1 MPLRKQ
7 KCLGMGHIMAK
18 EAGMSISYD
27 QITGRIIDLRQ
38 TRDQTNWEAGD
49 LCWYAMERMGAN
61 ASMLAADTGYSA
73 QHIRDLAKTS
83 QVFHT
88 PDDRRPREYVE
99 WSHYKIAA
107 RTDSPGY
114 WIDQAEAYGWSTRE
128 LQRQIGAGKEEPD
141 PFDAA
146 KRALRAVERVIEAGG
161 GAAEWIIEQLH
172 QFLSPQSGSG
182 SAGKGL
188 TDPPASSASIAG

>member
-1 MPLRKQ
+1 
-7 KCLGMGHIMAK
+7 
-18 EAGMSISYD
+18 MSISYD

-88 PDDRRPREYVE
+88 PDDRRPGNTLSGHTTKSRPG
-99 WSHYKIAA
+99 
-107 RTDSPGY
+107 RTVQG
-114 WIDQAEAYGWSTRE
+114 
-128 LQRQIGAGKEEPD
+128 IG
-141 PFDAA
+141 
-146 KRALRAVERVIEAGG
+146 
-161 GAAEWIIEQLH
+161 
-172 QFLSPQSGSG
+172 
-182 SAGKGL
+182 
-188 TDPPASSASIAG
+188 